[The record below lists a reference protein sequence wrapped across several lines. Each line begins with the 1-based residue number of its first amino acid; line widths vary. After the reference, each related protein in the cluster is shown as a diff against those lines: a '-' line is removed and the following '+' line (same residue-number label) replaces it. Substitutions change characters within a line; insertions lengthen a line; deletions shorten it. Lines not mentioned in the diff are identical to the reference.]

1 MKKIFEVFKGD
12 KGEWSSKR
20 LVGITGALILFSAL
34 IYSTVHPKELP
45 PSKDLVSAVEWIT
58 ILALGFTSIDKF
70 SVSKKDG
77 QD

>member
-34 IYSTVHPKELP
+34 IYSTIYPKELP
-45 PSKDLVSAVEWIT
+45 PSEDLVSAVEWIT

-70 SVSKKDG
+70 SVIKKDG
-77 QD
+77 EG